1 MKHLFAFV
9 AVISSLYSAAS
20 AAEYDT
26 LFMDLASGDVMQ
38 HYRIGY
44 GETPAGEEG
53 EKVTSMFYAG
63 YFSSED
69 EISRGSARFGDEEK
83 VEIVTIGA
91 GGFGYLQDPQKYGG
105 AEFDFELSQ
114 TTIDALDYDRIG
126 LGFRTQLFI
135 PVVAGLQGNIGFN
148 VRPFFFASDWKEQ
161 AQLEYDY
168 QLGLEYVFS
177 WDIAV
182 YGHYRYLSVVD
193 DEDEEIQLAEGSLFG
208 IRARF

>member
-69 EISRGSARFGDEEK
+69 EISR
-83 VEIVTIGA
+83 
-91 GGFGYLQDPQKYGG
+91 
-105 AEFDFELSQ
+105 
-114 TTIDALDYDRIG
+114 
-126 LGFRTQLFI
+126 
-135 PVVAGLQGNIGFN
+135 
-148 VRPFFFASDWKEQ
+148 
-161 AQLEYDY
+161 
-168 QLGLEYVFS
+168 
-177 WDIAV
+177 
-182 YGHYRYLSVVD
+182 
-193 DEDEEIQLAEGSLFG
+193 
-208 IRARF
+208 